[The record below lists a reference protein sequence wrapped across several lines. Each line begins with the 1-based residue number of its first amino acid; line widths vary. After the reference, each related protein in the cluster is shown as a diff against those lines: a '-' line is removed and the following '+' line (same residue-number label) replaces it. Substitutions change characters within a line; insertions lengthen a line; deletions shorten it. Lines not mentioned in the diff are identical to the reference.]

1 MIGFVNWARLLGFI
15 REIWN
20 EEHLFNLIA
29 CSVTTFE
36 LIVRVNH
43 VNCIVHKVDC
53 KEKPVSRII
62 FLPLF
67 NYRNEYKC
75 CIVKLSCP
83 TNCLVNVSLVHFLP
97 LVYKRLDVLWKDSKS
112 IMIVSSVAV
121 KQNQCDE
128 ACNNFIG

>member
-1 MIGFVNWARLLGFI
+1 MIWFINWTRLLGFI
-15 REIWN
+15 REIRN
-20 EEHLFNLIA
+20 EEKLLYLIA
-29 CSVTTFE
+29 CSVTTPE
-36 LIVRVNH
+36 LIFRVNH

-67 NYRNEYKC
+67 NYRNEDKC

-83 TNCLVNVSLVHFLP
+83 ANCLVNVSFAHFLP
-97 LVYKRLDVLWKDSKS
+97 FVYKRLDVLWKDSKS
-112 IMIVSSVAV
+112 IMIAGGVAV

-128 ACNNFIG
+128 TCNNFIR